1 MELDDIIDRY
11 SKYFSQVPTGNLDLL
26 SQNEFNTLYNKTV
39 QQIILRNYYSN
50 NLCSEPGQIQETVGA
65 QQQKTIGR
73 SQQPVQGHFCDFS
86 PYLKQPPVYN
96 PPPPPALSPLKSGQN
111 GCVQNHCPTAKCNL
125 ISSGQPN
132 LLQIETSGRGT
143 SGPLATNGA
152 AKTNLQVVGQHPVGT
167 SPPLTAASQQL
178 VMSLN
183 DEFRASRVM
192 RVQREAADASQQ
204 EVLAALQA
212 TGWDTNQAAK
222 QIIRDRQAKV
232 ESLVR

>member
-1 MELDDIIDRY
+1 ME
-11 SKYFSQVPTGNLDLL
+11 YFSQVPNLEQL

-39 QQIILRNYYSN
+39 QQNILRNYYSN
-50 NLCSEPGQIQETVGA
+50 NLCSETNQTHAQEMVGN
-65 QQQKTIGR
+65 QQQKAIGR
-73 SQQPVQGHFCDFS
+73 NQQPNQGHFCDFS

-96 PPPPPALSPLKSGQN
+96 PPPAPTLSSFKSDQN
-111 GCVQNHCPTAKCNL
+111 SYVQNHCPPTKCNL
-125 ISSGQPN
+125 ISGQPN
-132 LLQIETSGRGT
+132 LLQIETSTRST
-143 SGPLATNGA
+143 SGPVATNDA
-152 AKTNLQVVGQHPVGT
+152 AKMNLQVTNQHQQHPVGT

-183 DEFRASRVM
+183 DEFRASKVM

-222 QIIRDRQAKV
+222 QITKDRQAKV